1 MSGLGNL
8 NLRKGDETVLVRI
21 YREDMNLIL
30 EFRLT
35 AKTVVEAIISRLMK
49 TRVAARDRA

>member
-49 TRVAARDRA
+49 TRVSARDRA